1 MFSGCTEGAE
11 PGAGASANAD
21 LSCIIQ
27 GRAGEGTR
35 TKIPV
40 GEGSSPGSRALD
52 SQLWSLCWW
61 KQVGRAVTTPSFLTS
76 SPQTVLRIV
85 VLGIW
90 DYIENKIEVK
100 TVSLAPPEP
109 AILEAEVSLAPP
121 SQPSWRLECPSHPRA
136 SHPGSWK
143 LSLSYPSQG
152 GSHQQ
157 RPAASHTGHT
167 SLSSCAIGQVGRGDD

>member
-35 TKIPV
+35 TKIPL

-61 KQVGRAVTTPSFLTS
+61 KQVGRAVTTASFLTS

-109 AILEAEVSLAPP
+109 AILEAGNCHCPIRPRVGAISKGQLPP
-121 SQPSWRLECPSHPRA
+121 TLDTRVCPAVPLGR
-136 SHPGSWK
+136 W
-143 LSLSYPSQG
+143 G
-152 GSHQQ
+152 GETTEKIVQ
-157 RPAASHTGHT
+157 RKNM
-167 SLSSCAIGQVGRGDD
+167 V